1 MFASAFV
8 NLVLSF
14 FTQEPHCPALLHD
27 IYYFKHCAY
36 VYLVLFHLGFSF
48 LWIPIIDVLDN
59 CLVDNHICVFIT
71 WTALQ
76 YLYYN
81 LGASSLPT
89 KYCTICYA
97 SHGNERLICGW
108 SNKLII
114 TAKSQA
120 SSSNYKIAQA
130 SKKLQIPDPFSLSLL
145 RKYEMAKW
153 LTFNLYCIHIRK
165 KEITVTILTFIYT
178 MDQISSSLLMNYWTW
193 DYINRKHLCTLILR
207 GRFSGS

>member
-1 MFASAFV
+1 M
-8 NLVLSF
+8 
-14 FTQEPHCPALLHD
+14 
-27 IYYFKHCAY
+27 
-36 VYLVLFHLGFSF
+36 
-48 LWIPIIDVLDN
+48 
-59 CLVDNHICVFIT
+59 FIT

-130 SKKLQIPDPFSLSLL
+130 SKKFQIPNPFSLPLL
-145 RKYEMAKW
+145 RKYEMEKW
-153 LTFNLYCIHIRK
+153 LTFNLYCIHISK
-165 KEITVTILTFIYT
+165 KRDYCDYFNIHVHYGPNIFLNAHE
-178 MDQISSSLLMNYWTW
+178 LLNTRLYQQKTPMYFNP
-193 DYINRKHLCTLILR
+193 KGLV
-207 GRFSGS
+207 